1 MSTYNFGCGGGCCND
16 LNRASASQCGN
27 VATNN
32 CGCNSQSNCGCGCGC
47 YNRPMYC
54 LPSAPGGN
62 IITGYAQV
70 YNLPD
75 QTVAAGADVTF
86 SATGGNSGLITH
98 TPGTAPIVINT
109 AGTYLV
115 QARAVATTPARLGL
129 YLNGAAL
136 PGGTFTTGTVGTAGD
151 LTTIITVPA
160 GATLTLRNVEATPIT
175 LSGADVATT
184 PTTDTVNAE
193 ITLLRLA

>member
-16 LNRASASQCGN
+16 LNRTSASQCSN
-27 VATNN
+27 VASNGCS
-32 CGCNSQSNCGCGCGC
+32 CGNQSCGCGC
-47 YNRPMYC
+47 YNRPVYC
-54 LPSAPGGN
+54 LPSTPGN

-86 SATGGNSGLITH
+86 SANGGNSGLITH
-98 TPGTAPIVINT
+98 TADTAPIVINT

-115 QARAVATTPARLGL
+115 HARAVATAPARLGL
-129 YLNGAAL
+129 YLNGTAL
-136 PGGTFTTGTVGTAGD
+136 PGGTFTTGTVGTTGD
-151 LTTIITVPA
+151 LFTIITVPA
-160 GATLTLRNVEATPIT
+160 GATLTLRNVEATAIT

-193 ITLLRLA
+193 VTLLRLA